1 MSVSPVLIV
10 EDNEM
15 NMKLCCDLLEAHGIP
30 HIKANSGQEA
40 LKLAKED
47 QPSLILLDVQ
57 LPDISGEEVLKC
69 LKSDIVLNQIP
80 VIAIT
85 AFASPLDESRLKSLG
100 CNDYLPKPLTI
111 ESFFGVLMPF
121 IDGWSRKGDLKY
133 PMTGL

>member
-1 MSVSPVLIV
+1 MPLSPVLIV

-30 HIKANSGQEA
+30 HVKSTTGREA
-40 LKLAKED
+40 LKLAKEA

-57 LPDISGEEVLKC
+57 LPDISGEEVLKH
-69 LKSDIVLNQIP
+69 LKSDIVLSQIP

-100 CNDYLPKPLTI
+100 CNNYLPKPLTI
-111 ESFFGVLMPF
+111 ETFFGALMPY
-121 IDGWSRKGDLKY
+121 IDGV
-133 PMTGL
+133 